1 LNKNLTLKKISFYLF
16 FLRLIDFFRTFAPMK
31 EVKIKNSELVKAA
44 EKGLDEFLD
53 LFVNAIKEA
62 IGGEL
67 NAETMAQLNSDQI
80 TLLGYDI
87 LRSELMDG
95 GFIQLIHNGYGPFF
109 FRNPFGKAVRQWG
122 LDDLARMIR
131 KANDLYRKTHEDIER
146 DCDDEQFMALYE
158 QFPKYDDFDDEF
170 VENEERWSAMIAYY
184 IDEHIDNF
192 ATVLN
197 NE

>member
-1 LNKNLTLKKISFYLF
+1 ML
-16 FLRLIDFFRTFAPMK
+16 D
-31 EVKIKNSELVKAA
+31 VKIKNSELVRAA